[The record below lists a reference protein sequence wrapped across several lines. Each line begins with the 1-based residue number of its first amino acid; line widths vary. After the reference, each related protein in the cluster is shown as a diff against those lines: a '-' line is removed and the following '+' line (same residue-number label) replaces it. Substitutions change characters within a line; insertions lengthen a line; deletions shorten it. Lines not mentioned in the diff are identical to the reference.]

1 MPIISFR
8 KIGRYSSDRNIEGS
22 GKIRFHDQKKG
33 IFFNDQYN
41 FGNYK
46 MSMLG
51 RVGLVLN
58 DFLVPF

>member
-8 KIGRYSSDRNIEGS
+8 KIGRNSSDRNIEGS

-41 FGNYK
+41 FGNYAWK
-46 MSMLG
+46 S
-51 RVGLVLN
+51 R
-58 DFLVPF
+58 FSFE